1 MMDEKSVTLSFP
13 HLKCSVEWM
22 CDFMATMVTGVFVK
36 MKDTLNRLHNRI
48 ECRMEDRIECRMD
61 V

>member
-1 MMDEKSVTLSFP
+1 
-13 HLKCSVEWM
+13 M
-22 CDFMATMVTGVFVK
+22 CDFMATMVTGVLVK
-36 MKDTLNRLHNRI
+36 MKDSLNRLDNRI